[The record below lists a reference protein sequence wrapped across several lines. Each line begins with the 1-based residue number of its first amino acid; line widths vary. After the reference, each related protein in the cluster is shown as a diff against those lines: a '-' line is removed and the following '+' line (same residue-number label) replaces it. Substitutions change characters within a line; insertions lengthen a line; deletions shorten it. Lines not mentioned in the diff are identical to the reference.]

1 MKIRYHFEKGDK
13 VRIKDGLVEDV
24 EYGGIAVKK
33 DMLDYCGKEATIVKS
48 FGILGHRLDIDNESF
63 VWSNEMLEPIV
74 SKDIRPVDATRL
86 EKEMKSMQMD
96 IVAKATAIKTIRWA
110 PTLNMFCPSCG
121 AEMKEVTP

>member
-24 EYGGIAVKK
+24 EYGGIAVKR

-74 SKDIRPVDATRL
+74 SKDIRPVDATKL
-86 EKEMKSMQMD
+86 ESQCNDAASMTSD
-96 IVAKATAIKTIRWA
+96 HVARSVAGGEECGGMQRTALA
-110 PTLNMFCPSCG
+110 EG
-121 AEMKEVTP
+121 ARR